1 MIYKLIKL
9 PIRLALRIF
18 CVDID
23 LINPGYRS
31 ANGPLLLVA
40 NHPNSFLDAI
50 LIAAQ
55 FREPVYFLA
64 RGDAFR
70 KPWQRFLL
78 GLLHM
83 VPIYRLSEGRENLY
97 LNEYAFKQSQV
108 LLTKGKIVLIFIE
121 GICLNT
127 HELQP
132 FKKGAARIA
141 LTAVGESLPLNIM
154 PVSVSYNNFTS
165 IGKTVRIELS
175 KPFLATEILIQDQ
188 EALNMQHFNRVL
200 SKRLESTIK
209 LPEPKQ
215 QKRNYFF
222 FFFSVVGN
230 FLHQPLYS
238 MVKKVVCKKMRQ
250 TVFYDSV
257 LFGVLLLLYPM
268 YLLLLFVLLALLHVP
283 TLLIVL
289 LLFIHPMSAWFAVRY
304 KIKPQ
309 TSS

>member
-1 MIYKLIKL
+1 MIYTLIKL

-18 CVDID
+18 CVHID
-23 LINPGYRS
+23 LVNPGYRS
-31 ANGPLLLVA
+31 ETGPLLLVA

-50 LIAAQ
+50 IIAAQ

-108 LLTKGKIVLIFIE
+108 LLTEGKIVLIFIE

-154 PVSVSYNNFTS
+154 PVSLSYNNFTS

-175 KPFLATEILIQDQ
+175 KPFLAKEILIQDQ
-188 EALNMQHFNRVL
+188 EALNMQYFNRAL
-200 SKRLESTIK
+200 FQRLDSMIK
-209 LPEPKQ
+209 PPEPKQ
-215 QKRNYFF
+215 QKGNIFF
-222 FFFSVVGN
+222 FLFSLAGY
-230 FLHQPLYS
+230 FLHLPLYS
-238 MVKKVVCKKMRQ
+238 MVKKFVRKKTRQ

-257 LFGVLLLLYPM
+257 LFGVLLLLYPL
-268 YLLLLFVLLALLHVP
+268 YLLLLFALLALLHVP
-283 TLLIVL
+283 KLLIVL

-304 KIKPQ
+304 KIMSQ

>member
-1 MIYKLIKL
+1 LIYTLIKL

-23 LINPGYRS
+23 LVNPGYRS
-31 ANGPLLLVA
+31 EKGSLLLVA

-83 VPIYRLSEGRENLY
+83 VPIYRLSEGRENLH
-97 LNEYAFKQSQV
+97 LNEYAFKRSQA
-108 LLTKGKIVLIFIE
+108 LLTEGKIVLIFIE

-154 PVSVSYNNFTS
+154 PVSLSYNNFTS

-175 KPFLATEILIQDQ
+175 KPFSAKEILIQDQ
-188 EALNMQHFNRVL
+188 EALNMQYFNRAL
-200 SKRLESTIK
+200 FLRLDSMIK
-209 LPEPKQ
+209 PPEPKQ
-215 QKRNYFF
+215 QKGNIIFF
-222 FFFSVVGN
+222 LFSVAGY
-230 FLHQPLYS
+230 FLHLPLYS
-238 MVKKVVCKKMRQ
+238 MVKKFVRKKTRQ

-257 LFGVLLLLYPM
+257 LFGVLLLLYPL
-268 YLLLLFVLLALLHVP
+268 YLLLLFALLALLHVP
-283 TLLIVL
+283 IVLIVL
-289 LLFIHPMSAWFAVRY
+289 LLFIHPISAWFAVRY
-304 KIKPQ
+304 KIKSQ

>member
-1 MIYKLIKL
+1 MIYTLIKL

-23 LINPGYRS
+23 LVNPGYRS
-31 ANGPLLLVA
+31 EKGPLLLVA

-70 KPWQRFLL
+70 KSCQRFLL

-83 VPIYRLSEGRENLY
+83 VPIYRLSEGRENLH
-97 LNEYAFKQSQV
+97 LNEYAFKQSQA
-108 LLTKGKIVLIFIE
+108 LLTEGKIVLIFIE

-154 PVSVSYNNFTS
+154 PVSLSYNNFTS

-175 KPFLATEILIQDQ
+175 KPFSAKEILIQDQ
-188 EALNMQHFNRVL
+188 EALNMQYFNHAL
-200 SKRLESTIK
+200 FLRLDSMIK
-209 LPEPKQ
+209 PPEPKQ
-215 QKRNYFF
+215 QKGNIIFF
-222 FFFSVVGN
+222 LFSVAGY
-230 FLHQPLYS
+230 FLHLPLYS
-238 MVKKVVCKKMRQ
+238 MVKKFVRKKTRQ

-257 LFGVLLLLYPM
+257 LFGVLLLLYPL
-268 YLLLLFVLLALLHVP
+268 YLLLLFALLALLHVP
-283 TLLIVL
+283 IVLIVP

-304 KIKPQ
+304 KIKSQ